1 MTARPIPLILAAGL
15 LILIGLSGMAVGGQL
30 LGAAGN
36 GDVSGVDIRGA
47 ALGLGTTIA
56 AYGFLSVVAAVGLLT
71 LRRWGWRLGV
81 LLILLGLVALGSAAA
96 AGGLDPII
104 GFGAVLWGA
113 TLACLFASETRRALA
128 SPAPAPGSGERRER
142 DQPERD

>member
-1 MTARPIPLILAAGL
+1 MSARPISLILAAGL
-15 LILIGLSGMAVGGQL
+15 LLLIGLSGMAVGGQL

-71 LRRWGWRLGV
+71 LRRWGWRVGV
-81 LLILLGLVALGSAAA
+81 VMTVLGLVGLGSAAA
-96 AGGLDPII
+96 AGGLDPIL
-104 GFGAVLWGA
+104 GFGVVLWGA
-113 TLACLFASETRRALA
+113 TLACLLASETRRAVA
-128 SPAPAPGSGERRER
+128 SPRPTPGGGEP
-142 DQPERD
+142 PERNEP